1 MQINTALVLK
11 PLLEIVLMSLT
22 IDFYEMK
29 IDLEN
34 TVAKLQSVKLLVG

>member
-22 IDFYEMK
+22 IGFYEMK